1 MFNLGFKENKVQQNN
16 KLNAFL
22 LKNTS
27 PMDMK
32 LTSLSFDTSCDKDLK
47 SNVVIYNLS
56 AQGAIIRNDLKLKKG
71 KTTDIILKFED
82 VDVSIKAKVVNVE
95 NDKAK
100 LVFIDIPQEVS
111 NKILYRYMQRANL
124 SGKDVTAL

>member
-1 MFNLGFKENKVQQNN
+1 
-16 KLNAFL
+16 
-22 LKNTS
+22 
-27 PMDMK
+27 MK
-32 LTSLSFDTSCDKDLK
+32 LTSLSFDTSSDKDLK

-56 AQGAIIRNDLKLKKG
+56 THGAIIKNDLKLKKG

-111 NKILYRYMQRANL
+111 NKILFRWEKNIRL
-124 SGKDVTAL
+124 